1 LINKLVTIKNDKPV
15 TSSLQVAKIFD
26 KNHRDVLKAVDDLKK
41 GVAQNFA
48 DLFYEGQYTH
58 PQNKQ
63 KYRIFYMTKDGFSL
77 LAMGFSGKKA
87 IKFKL
92 EYIDA
97 FNKMEQQIQNG
108 GFNVPTSMSEALRL
122 AADQQ
127 DRIEQM
133 KPKVLFANAVET
145 SDSSILVGELAK
157 LISQNGVDIGAGRLF
172 KWMRSNG
179 YLISGNRSDRNLPT
193 QKSMDLKI
201 FEIKERTYNNP
212 DGSVRVT
219 RTPKVTGKGQT
230 YFVNKFLK
238 GIQ

>member
-1 LINKLVTIKNDKPV
+1 MNSLVSIKNDQPV
-15 TSSLQVAKIFD
+15 TSSLQIAKIFD
-26 KNHRDVLKAVDDLKK
+26 KNHRDVLKAISDLKK

-48 DLFYEGQYTH
+48 DLFYEDTYIH

-63 KYRIFYMTKDGFSL
+63 RYRMFYMTKDGFTL
-77 LAMGFSGKKA
+77 LAMGFTGKKA
-87 IKFKL
+87 TRFKIQ
-92 EYIDA
+92 YINA
-97 FNKMEQQIQNG
+97 FNKMEEQLKTG
-108 GFNVPTSMSEALRL
+108 GFHVPATMSEALRL
-122 AADQQ
+122 AANQQ
-127 DRIEQM
+127 DQIEQM

-145 SDSSILVGELAK
+145 SDTSILVGELAK

-172 KWMRSNG
+172 EWLRSKG
-179 YLISGNRSDRNLPT
+179 YLISGNRSDRNMPT
-193 QKSMDLKI
+193 QRSMNLKI

-238 GIQ
+238 EI